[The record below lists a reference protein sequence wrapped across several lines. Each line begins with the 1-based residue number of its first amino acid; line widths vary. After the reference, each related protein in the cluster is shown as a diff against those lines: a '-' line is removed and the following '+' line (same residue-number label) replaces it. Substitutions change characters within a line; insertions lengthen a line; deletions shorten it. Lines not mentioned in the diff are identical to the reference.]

1 MIEFI
6 LSLMSLLQS
15 PTAPGVTWDY
25 TPVAVAIAR
34 AAQKDPLWPRDAGG
48 AEKTIDTL
56 VSFAFFESTFQA
68 DAVGDHGGSVG
79 LFQINP
85 ETARASADALTDP
98 LFAAETAIR
107 LLRVSM
113 EVCKDRPESERY
125 AWYAHGGKGCSSPS
139 GRLKSR
145 HRFWKAQW
153 LQRTRPLP
161 ESALF
166 GVN

>member
-15 PTAPGVTWDY
+15 PSAPGVTWDY
-25 TPVAVAIAR
+25 APVATAIAH
-34 AAQKDPLWPRDAGG
+34 AAEKDPLWPRDAGG
-48 AEKTIDTL
+48 VERTVDTL
-56 VSFAFFESTFQA
+56 VSFAFFESNFQA
-68 DAVGDHGGSVG
+68 DAVGDEGGSIG

-85 ETARASADALTDP
+85 VTAGVSADALTDP
-98 LFAAETAIR
+98 EFAAETAIR

-113 EVCKDRPESERY
+113 TICRERPESERY
-125 AWYAHGGKGCSSPS
+125 AWYAHGGSGCSSKA
-139 GRLKSR
+139 GRLKSQ
-145 HRFWKAQW
+145 HRYWKAEW

-166 GVN
+166 AEE